1 LVVDEIKKDL
11 EKEYQGFFKAK
22 CNNMNYYY
30 KKKQERIEASQASGF
45 KRKHSSSDLSSDK
58 KLVK

>member
-1 LVVDEIKKDL
+1 MVVDEIKNDL
-11 EKEYQGFFKAK
+11 EKEYVSFFKAK

-30 KKKQERIEASQASGF
+30 KQKEERIKAAGF
-45 KRKHSSSDLSSDK
+45 KRKHSNSDLSSDK